1 MIRTLSAAAML
12 AAAAALPA
20 AAQDATEGPALQ
32 NLMTEHEARDHLIE
46 QGYTEVTSMI
56 RHSSGAWLATATTA
70 DGERRIVGVNV
81 QGPPSERDYLTN

>member
-1 MIRTLSAAAML
+1 MIRTLAATAML
-12 AAAAALPA
+12 AAAAAIPA
-20 AAQDATEGPALQ
+20 AAEEADGPVLQ

-56 RHSSGAWLATATTA
+56 RHSSGAWLGTATTA